1 MKSQQPPKDPAHSF
15 DSADTENNATEKAPD
30 QLVTWADPSQA
41 DLISQVREAQYS
53 TEELELEE
61 DFGMA
66 SELNE
71 MAEQLKEAAEE
82 DSSAETPENEDP
94 IDMSQL
100 AAAVAAQTRL
110 DEAELAPLVEAQKEE
125 AAEELAHQIAEDL
138 ALKAFE
144 LQDHSEGSQASAHLL
159 NGTQDKAEEAN
170 QMDAVDPI
178 LQAAL
183 PTLNETGQL
192 DLIELQ
198 SCIEA
203 LLFMT
208 DKPMAKAR
216 LKDLLAPELP
226 ESAFAQFDQALTL
239 LTERYQRPEFGFE
252 VVAVAGAYQLRTKPS
267 RAPLAKKLA
276 KVQTQRLSSGGMETL
291 AIVAYRQPVL
301 KEEIDQIRGVD
312 SSYFV
317 RGLMDRKLI
326 EISGRSELPGRPCLY
341 STTPHFLELL
351 GVNALSDLPPLREI
365 EQMIPTSTSGSA
377 EDNPVVKQMRK
388 LVQQMNSD
396 TSVNLNYDPSEDE
409 TILQEIRAR
418 VQSIATSTPYL
429 EEQKAAEKAAAE
441 QAKAEAAQA
450 VLGSLQ
456 PPLQASEDSITII
469 ENSSAQLPP
478 QESTK
483 ETSISASDL

>member
-1 MKSQQPPKDPAHSF
+1 MKSQQPPKDSTHTFNSGDA
-15 DSADTENNATEKAPD
+15 DSKATEKALD

-71 MAEQLKEAAEE
+71 MAAQLKEAAEE
-82 DSSAETPENEDP
+82 ESSADAPENADP

-144 LQDHSEGSQASAHLL
+144 IQEQSEGSRKLESASG
-159 NGTQDKAEEAN
+159 NQENAEEVN
-170 QMDAVDPI
+170 QMDAVDPV

-226 ESAFAQFDQALTL
+226 ESALAEFDQALAL

-252 VVAVAGAYQLRTKPS
+252 VVAVAGAYQLRTKPA

-326 EISGRSELPGRPCLY
+326 EITGRSELPGRPCLY

-450 VLGSLQ
+450 ALGDLQ
-456 PPLQASEDSITII
+456 PPVQASEDSIITI
-469 ENSSAQLPP
+469 ESASAPLPP
-478 QESTK
+478 QENTG